1 MRLMRRQIADPVE
14 RRCGTVEIPRAA
26 GLGGCDARLRRLRR
40 IPRRR
45 RSAAH
50 AGIAARTHSRRRHH
64 RRARSDVDHY
74 GFCPQLCCAAKSA
87 SYPAPGFVRKSDRAG
102 RITGRHSC
110 STGGRS
116 GRACTTARGCETP
129 AARRNHRHGASAP
142 ARQRFS
148 ACRPTRFDPAA
159 SAPSVRS
166 SARPGPCS
174 RRRGYRSTSTSTC
187 RAAADRGRCAGS
199 FRSRPALANSQF
211 GQSAELWLRRS
222 SSRTGAAASHG
233 GARGPARHR
242 CDPWPDS
249 AAAASTRHPGDSS
262 ERGDE
267 RRDDRKHRRQAERAG
282 TATASPS
289 SRCAYRIPVARQ
301 SQRLRRRPERALERP
316 CFTARL
322 RRFPCAPARSRPRR
336 VRGKSLRRAQRLG
349 FPS

>member
-1 MRLMRRQIADPVE
+1 MRLVRRQIADLVE
-14 RRCGTVEIPRAA
+14 RRSGTVEIPRAA

-50 AGIAARTHSRRRHH
+50 AGTAARTHSRRRHH

-87 SYPAPGFVRKSDRAG
+87 SRPAPGFVRKSDRAG
-102 RITGRHSC
+102 RIAGRHSC
-110 STGGRS
+110 CTGGRS
-116 GRACTTARGCETP
+116 GRACTTACGCETP
-129 AARRNHRHGASAP
+129 AARR
-142 ARQRFS
+142 RFS
-148 ACRPTRFDPAA
+148 ACRPARFDPAA
-159 SAPSVRS
+159 SARSVRS
-166 SARPGPCS
+166 SARAGPCS
-174 RRRGYRSTSTSTC
+174 RRRGYRSTSTTC
-187 RAAADRGRCAGS
+187 PAAADRGQCAGS
-199 FRSRPALANSQF
+199 FRSRPALAKSQF
-211 GQSAELWLRRS
+211 EQSAELWLRRS

-249 AAAASTRHPGDSS
+249 AAAASTRHPGDSG

-289 SRCAYRIPVARQ
+289 SRCAYRIPIARQ
-301 SQRLRRRPERALERP
+301 SQRL
-316 CFTARL
+316 
-322 RRFPCAPARSRPRR
+322 
-336 VRGKSLRRAQRLG
+336 
-349 FPS
+349 